1 MLGEIFSRTNLTVF
15 PLTSV
20 PGVHLT
26 SKIEGV
32 PLIGRWCLKEGGA
45 YFKVKGTIHMKFQ
58 NL

>member
-1 MLGEIFSRTNLTVF
+1 MLDEVFSRTNLTVF
-15 PLTSV
+15 PLISD
-20 PGVHLT
+20 PGVYLT

-45 YFKVKGTIHMKFQ
+45 YFKERGTTHMKFQ